1 MPYSVKIMPNPTIQS
16 NRRKSRS
23 EGAQRVVAVLAYDG
37 VSAFEL
43 GLAIE
48 VFGLSNMGP
57 DWYRVVV
64 CSERPGQPLTANNG
78 LKIIADAGMGA
89 LARADTIIV
98 PGSREI
104 VESPSVAM
112 LDALRRAHR
121 RGARVASIC
130 TGAFILAAAGLL
142 DGRRATAHWAQ
153 TETLSRRYPRVQVD
167 ANVLYVDDGDI
178 LTSAGRA
185 AGLDLCLHIVRSDHG
200 TEVANHVARRLVI
213 APHREGGQA
222 QYIRQP
228 VPPIEGDALAA
239 VFTWAQRHLD
249 RELTISSLAA
259 KARMS
264 RRTFIRRFE
273 DATGMSPGEWVVQ
286 TRVAKARELLEA
298 TQIPIEGVA
307 TETGFGSADAM
318 RHHFRL
324 RLGTSPAHYR
334 AAFRAP
340 AN

>member
-1 MPYSVKIMPNPTIQS
+1 MPYIVKIMPTHPIRS
-16 NRRKSRS
+16 DHRKVRG
-23 EGAQRVVAVLAYDG
+23 EARQRVVAVLAYDG
-37 VSAFEL
+37 VNAFEL
-43 GLAIE
+43 GLAVE
-48 VFGLSNMGP
+48 VFGLSDMGP

-64 CSERPGQPLTANNG
+64 CSERPGHPLITNRG
-78 LKIIADAGMGA
+78 LKIIADSGMGT

-98 PGSREI
+98 PGSLEI
-104 VESPSVAM
+104 VESPPATL

-130 TGAFILAAAGLL
+130 GGAFILAAAGLL
-142 DGRRATAHWAQ
+142 DGRRATAHWAH

-167 ANVLYVDDGDI
+167 ANVLYVDDGNI
-178 LTSAGRA
+178 MSSAGRA
-185 AGLDLCLHIVRSDHG
+185 AGLDLCLHIVRRDHG
-200 TEVANHVARRLVI
+200 TEVANRVAQRLVI

-222 QYIRQP
+222 QYIPKP
-228 VPPIEGDALAA
+228 VPKIEGDALAS
-239 VFTWAQRHLD
+239 VFLWAQRHLD
-249 RELTISSLAA
+249 RDLTIANLASR
-259 KARMS
+259 ARMS

-286 TRVAKARELLEA
+286 ARVSKARELLEA

-318 RHHFRL
+318 RHHFRE

-334 AAFRAP
+334 ATFRAP
-340 AN
+340 AI

>member
-1 MPYSVKIMPNPTIQS
+1 M
-16 NRRKSRS
+16 
-23 EGAQRVVAVLAYDG
+23 QRIGFIVLPGFQMMSIAVLSVFEFANKEVGEPAYD
-37 VSAFEL
+37 VHL
-43 GLAIE
+43 
-48 VFGLSNMGP
+48 LSEPGGP
-57 DWYRVVV
+57 IR
-64 CSERPGQPLTANNG
+64 SSIGF
-78 LKIIADAGMGA
+78 
-89 LARADTIIV
+89 
-98 PGSREI
+98 
-104 VESPSVAM
+104 SVATEPFDDTNYDTLM
-112 LDALRRAHR
+112 VGGSAVIGSVTPGVIKFLRQALERCR
-121 RGARVASIC
+121 RVASTC
-130 TGAFILAAAGLL
+130 VGAFVLAEAGLL
-142 DGRRATAHWAQ
+142 DGRRATTHWAH
-153 TETLSRRYPRVQVD
+153 TEALARRYPRVQVD

-178 LTSAGRA
+178 MTAAGRA

-200 TEVANHVARRLVI
+200 TEIANHVARRLVI

-228 VPPIEGDALAA
+228 VPPIEGDALAS
-239 VFTWAQRHLD
+239 VFDWAQHHLD
-249 RELTISSLAA
+249 RDLTISALAE

-298 TQIPIEGVA
+298 TQIPVEGVA

-324 RLGTSPAHYR
+324 RLGTSPANYR